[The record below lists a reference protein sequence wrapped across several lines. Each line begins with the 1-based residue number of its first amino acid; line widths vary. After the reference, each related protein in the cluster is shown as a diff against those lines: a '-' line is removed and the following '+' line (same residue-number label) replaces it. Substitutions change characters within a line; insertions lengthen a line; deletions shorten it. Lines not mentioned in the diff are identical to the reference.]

1 MRAVFVLLVLFVLG
15 LETGLPLST
24 SRRIPKGSVRRG
36 MCRCHDEV
44 DLCWVRR
51 DTSLK
56 ERPVQSGAGVARMLQ
71 RDHGLGPRIRTHC
84 VQAVTKLSARTQQQ
98 AL

>member
-15 LETGLPLST
+15 LETGLPLHFPT
-24 SRRIPKGSVRRG
+24 HIPRGSVRRG
-36 MCRCHDEV
+36 MRRCHDEV

-56 ERPVQSGAGVARMLQ
+56 ERPVQSGAGVARMVQ
-71 RDHGLGPRIRTHC
+71 RDHGLGPRRRTHC
-84 VQAVTKLSARTQQQ
+84 VQMLS
-98 AL
+98 